1 MCGATHKY
9 IWRNRDRGEVVLSIA
24 TDNTTERVG
33 GTASRPEESFIVLAG
48 NPFVDETMRK

>member
-33 GTASRPEESFIVLAG
+33 GMASRPEESSIVLAG